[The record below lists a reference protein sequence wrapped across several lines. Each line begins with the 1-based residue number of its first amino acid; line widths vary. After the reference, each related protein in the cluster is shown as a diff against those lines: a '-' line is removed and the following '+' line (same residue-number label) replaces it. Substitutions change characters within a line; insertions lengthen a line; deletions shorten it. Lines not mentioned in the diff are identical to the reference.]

1 MQWWLYEKQKEAEN
15 TGVSLWLL
23 IFIYVV
29 VIALCVFIRAA
40 TWPNSKHIDAL
51 FFLPA
56 LVLPFLIITAIVCFA
71 NVFKS
76 SRVHYA
82 EMRKLIAMSRECY
95 LREYAQQSIIIA
107 GWSVITPLEQPALN
121 MLKLEGEFP
130 LAPKTPLKITHQQ
143 GFNYTR
149 NEQIFFRL
157 IEPLAEKLKNH
168 SCHSLKTAVWV
179 READKS
185 CCDELRR
192 ILRQF
197 NIHNSNHYQIEH
209 LSKCP
214 DYSLINTWIKQSLT
228 SGVNHLLFIIDIYG
242 DDSDSK
248 SMENACALLLTD
260 RFIKI
265 ESEKPIYLYQPM
277 VGVSDVEAKI
287 PVYLHTEPVIS
298 PKTLWYAGLSRVE
311 KYPLLK
317 ALDEQKLAPERLDIE
332 ASLGARSVGYRWLAL
347 AMAADAVKYAQGG
360 QLVAVSENNKFS
372 ITALSSSPSREQDY
386 FMGFEHAQPW
396 LFGGMFGFLLMLS
409 FWICQFSF
417 FDSKDPFSLWGFITG
432 SLIPLIV
439 GGVIGVFATWHSS
452 KSARADMGW

>member
-1 MQWWLYEKQKEAEN
+1 MQWWLYEEQKEAEN
-15 TGVSLWLL
+15 AGVSLWLL

-29 VIALCVFIRAA
+29 VIALCLFIRAA

-95 LREYAQQSIIIA
+95 LRKYAQQNIIIA

-121 MLKLEGEFP
+121 MLKLEGQFP
-130 LAPKTPLKITHQQ
+130 LAPKTPLKITRQQ
-143 GFNYTR
+143 GFDYTR
-149 NEQIFFRL
+149 NEQIFLRL
-157 IEPLAEKLKNH
+157 IEPLTEKLKNH
-168 SCHSLKTAVWV
+168 SCRSLKTAVWV
-179 READKS
+179 READDS

-192 ILRQF
+192 ILRLF
-197 NIHNSNHYQIEH
+197 NIHHGNHYPIEY
-209 LSKCP
+209 LPECP
-214 DYSLINTWIKQSLT
+214 DYSLINTWIKESIT
-228 SGVNHLLFIIDIYG
+228 SGVYYLLFIIDIHG

-260 RFIKI
+260 RFIQI

-277 VGVSDVEAKI
+277 VGVRDVEAKI
-287 PVYLHTEPVIS
+287 PVYLHTEPVTS
-298 PKTLWYAGLSRVE
+298 PKTLWHTGLSRAE

-317 ALDEQKLAPERLDIE
+317 ALDEHKLAPDRLDIE
-332 ASLGARSVGYRWLAL
+332 ASLGARSAGYRWLAL

-360 QLVAVSENNKFS
+360 QLVAVSENNLFS
-372 ITALSSSPSREQDY
+372 ITALSSHSSPEQDC
-386 FMGFEHAQPW
+386 FIGFEHIQPW
-396 LFGGMFGFLLMLS
+396 LFGGMSGFLLMLS

-417 FDSKDPFSLWGFITG
+417 FDLKEPLSLPGFITC
-432 SLIPLIV
+432 SVIPLIV
-439 GGVIGVFATWHSS
+439 GGVIGIFATWHSS
-452 KSARADMGW
+452 KSARTDMGW